1 MKTLNIKHPMLFNIH
16 GTELSLMVNRICED
30 KRFRNANV
38 IVDDISTDIK
48 KTTIRFR
55 TNKMLNIFHNWQFVL
70 LENNSSY
77 FINIKN

>member
-1 MKTLNIKHPMLFNIH
+1 
-16 GTELSLMVNRICED
+16 MVNRICED